1 MEKYQP
7 DPASIAGQS
16 LDVAERTRLLVIG
29 AGPAGLAAA
38 SEATRLGLQVVL
50 LDENPVPADMMG
62 EDVPLMFGQRMGGA
76 VRNRNAMTEAFLASD
91 PAIEAAFDAGVD
103 IRLGTAAWGV
113 YANNAGVHWLPG
125 LVAGVTDGEKSWM
138 IGCERIIVAAGR
150 RDMGLAFPGWELP
163 GVLGV
168 TAAQRLADRYGSLDI
183 RRAVLLGT
191 TVEALSAALSL
202 VDRGVEIVAAVE
214 QAEAAIGPASLVEA
228 LMSRG
233 VPFLFGHAPRQGR
246 SGQGR
251 SGQGGFDGIESLEI
265 ARVDRDG
272 RLVEGTER
280 LLSCDAVLLG
290 IGTTPVIELLAAA
303 GGEMEF
309 HAERGGFAP
318 VLDAARRSTIGGV
331 YAVGDCAGVWA
342 EKTLSA
348 DIARAEGRCAARD
361 AAESLGVATD
371 RTEEIPF
378 PATAG
383 SLTADHDLAGY
394 RLAWARACIVNASG
408 APHVCRC
415 EEVTAREL
423 LEVRPPR
430 YLGWTAERRN
440 DRDLHSMLGEGVP
453 HPDQVKRLTRAG
465 MGLCQG
471 RRCREQVAALLA
483 LSSGEQ
489 LAAIPLATYRAPV
502 RPLPL
507 GVAGQAREPAAHWDT
522 WFGMASQYQ
531 PFWDIHEP
539 YTAAGRDVSG
549 KVASE

>member
-16 LDVAERTRLLVIG
+16 LDVAECVQLLVVG

-38 SEATRLGLQVVL
+38 SEAARLGLQVVL
-50 LDENPVPADMMG
+50 LDENPVPAETMG
-62 EDVPLMFGQRMGGA
+62 EDVPLLFGQRMGGA
-76 VRNRNAMTEAFLASD
+76 VRNRNAMIETLLASD

-103 IRLGTAAWGV
+103 IRFGVAVWGL
-113 YANNAGVHWLPG
+113 YTNDASVHWLPG
-125 LVAGVTDGEKSWM
+125 LVAGATDGEKSWM

-150 RDMGLAFPGWELP
+150 RDMGLAFPGWDLP

-168 TAAQRLADRYGSLDI
+168 TAARSLAERYGSLEI

-191 TVEALSAALSL
+191 TTEALAAAMSL
-202 VDRGVEIVAAVE
+202 IDEGVEIVAVVE
-214 QAEAAIGPASLVEA
+214 QAETAVGPAVLVEA
-228 LMSRG
+228 LSSHG
-233 VPFLFGHAPRQGR
+233 VPFLFGHAPRHGR
-246 SGQGR
+246 SGQN
-251 SGQGGFDGIESLEI
+251 GGGLDGIESLEV

-272 RLVEGTER
+272 RPVEGTER

-290 IGTTPVIELLAAA
+290 VGTVPVIELLAAA
-303 GGEMEF
+303 GGKMEF
-309 HAERGGFAP
+309 RAERGGFVP
-318 VLDAARRSTIGGV
+318 VLDAARRSTIDGV

-348 DIARAEGRCAARD
+348 DIARAEGRRAAGD
-361 AAESLGVATD
+361 AAESLSIAAGGTA
-371 RTEEIPF
+371 EIPF

-383 SLTADHDLAGY
+383 PLTADHDLAGY
-394 RLAWARACIVNASG
+394 RLAWARACIVNAAG

-430 YLGWTAERRN
+430 YLGWTVGRRN

-483 LSSGEQ
+483 LSSGEP
-489 LAAIPLATYRAPV
+489 LAAIPLASYRAPV

-507 GVAGQAREPAAHWDT
+507 GVAGQAKEPAARWDT